1 MSMSAYGN
9 NSFDNELNKVISISD
24 KNIFHQN
31 MDYFE
36 YQFSLYNNFSN
47 KLTNLLGDLEHL
59 TLNF

>member
-1 MSMSAYGN
+1 MSAYGN
-9 NSFDNELNKVISISD
+9 NSLDNELNEVISISD

-47 KLTNLLGDLEHL
+47 KLSNLLE
-59 TLNF
+59 N